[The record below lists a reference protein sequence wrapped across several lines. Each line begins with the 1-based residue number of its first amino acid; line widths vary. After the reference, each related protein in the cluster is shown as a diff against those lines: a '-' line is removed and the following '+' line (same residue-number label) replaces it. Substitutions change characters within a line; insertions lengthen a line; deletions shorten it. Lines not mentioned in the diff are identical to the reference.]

1 MTDDTDKCIMQN
13 NLAELWA
20 LLHFIMPT
28 LFDNMDQFSEWFSK
42 DLENFAEGSQELNK
56 EQLKRL
62 HSILSPF
69 MLRRVKSDVA
79 SRPIDSTR
87 VCIIS
92 LDGL

>member
-1 MTDDTDKCIMQN
+1 MVLQN

-79 SRPIDSTR
+79 SSPINFAG
-87 VCIIS
+87 VCIS
-92 LDGL
+92 MGDGL